1 MVKIFLNFLW
11 NVYHRG
17 SSVLLAYP
25 ISQLV
30 QNLRG
35 ATSTEIIIGIYI
47 ELINQNYNV
56 YDRRTLYFSKFWRF
70 NFFSPLWVSLVSIS
84 EEKSNWHW
92 LLKPNP
98 SSYKQIVHNSS
109 YTKGQFI
116 SKGTSQILF
125 SNIWWTSKIAIF
137 SPDIFRVLGTK
148 ICF

>member
-1 MVKIFLNFLW
+1 MVKFFPNSLW

-35 ATSTEIIIGIYI
+35 ATSTEIFIGIYI
-47 ELINQNYNV
+47 KLINQNYNV

-98 SSYKQIVHNSS
+98 SSLQTNSS
-109 YTKGQFI
+109 CTKGQMI
-116 SKGTSQILF
+116 SNSRFFGELQRLQYFPLIS
-125 SNIWWTSKIAIF
+125 SE
-137 SPDIFRVLGTK
+137 
-148 ICF
+148 C